1 MRKITRHSSG
11 RLSPPLNS
19 ALGVNKKKGV
29 NMYKDD
35 ILNLI
40 KQSPLEIDTE
50 IQMTG
55 RPPTMANSEFL
66 TNKEQGDWAE
76 QVVYKAINEC
86 SDDYFAVQY
95 GRSDSIAAGDNGFA
109 DFYMEYQSELNTIGK
124 RPDLLIFK
132 LSDFPNRNIDI
143 ENDDHVKKAVV
154 ALEVRSSSFLI
165 EKYTAFMD
173 ERQNYAVNKCGEIRS
188 KILDGRLGEL
198 LKRKN
203 HAIYQLIK
211 EATDET
217 FKELDFRRPSW
228 SLTQELRALTE
239 LLKELKEN
247 IKTLHKRDYLSITPK
262 MEDIALVNRWVQHYN
277 VKHFYLQVF
286 FDKAYVISF
295 QDILELVSN
304 DDNEGNNFSIE
315 RDVKNQGKTTIKINV
330 KIGKEIIGRI
340 DMPDHKSAM
349 KELDRGRLLFYV
361 TFKGGKGYLDNNIF
375 MRDVINA

>member
-143 ENDDHVKKAVV
+143 EN
-154 ALEVRSSSFLI
+154 
-165 EKYTAFMD
+165 
-173 ERQNYAVNKCGEIRS
+173 G
-188 KILDGRLGEL
+188 
-198 LKRKN
+198 
-203 HAIYQLIK
+203 
-211 EATDET
+211 
-217 FKELDFRRPSW
+217 
-228 SLTQELRALTE
+228 
-239 LLKELKEN
+239 
-247 IKTLHKRDYLSITPK
+247 
-262 MEDIALVNRWVQHYN
+262 
-277 VKHFYLQVF
+277 
-286 FDKAYVISF
+286 
-295 QDILELVSN
+295 
-304 DDNEGNNFSIE
+304 
-315 RDVKNQGKTTIKINV
+315 
-330 KIGKEIIGRI
+330 
-340 DMPDHKSAM
+340 
-349 KELDRGRLLFYV
+349 
-361 TFKGGKGYLDNNIF
+361 
-375 MRDVINA
+375 

>member
-1 MRKITRHSSG
+1 
-11 RLSPPLNS
+11 
-19 ALGVNKKKGV
+19 
-29 NMYKDD
+29 MYKDD

-40 KQSPLEIDTE
+40 QQSPLEIDTE

-76 QVVYKAINEC
+76 QVVYRAINEF
-86 SDDYFAVQY
+86 SSDYFAIQY
-95 GRSDSIAAGDNGFA
+95 GRSDSIAAGDDGFA

-124 RPDLLIFK
+124 RPDILIFK
-132 LSDFPNRNIDI
+132 LTDFPDRNVDI
-143 ENDDHVKKAVV
+143 ENDEHVRRAIV

-165 EKYTAFMD
+165 DKYTAFMD
-173 ERQNYAVNKCGEIRS
+173 ERQQEAIKNCTDIR
-188 KILDGRLGEL
+188 KNLLDGELGNL

-203 HAIYQLIK
+203 DTIYKLIL
-211 EATDET
+211 EATSET

-228 SLTQELRALTE
+228 SLTQELRDLTE
-239 LLKELKEN
+239 LLKGLKEN

-262 MEDIALVNRWVQHYN
+262 MEDIALVNRWIQKYN

-304 DDNEGNNFSIE
+304 DENEGNNFSIE
-315 RDVKNQGKTTIKINV
+315 RDVKNQGKTTINVNV
-330 KIGKEIIGRI
+330 KIGKEIIGKI
-340 DMPDHKSAM
+340 DMPEHKAAM

-361 TFKGGKGYLDNNIF
+361 TFEGGKGYLDNEIL